1 MKSCSTKSCYY
12 FFILAKTFFSKFIRH
27 LEKYKTSSKVILKA
41 PFWWRFLDLIVLNIS
56 MSVNLWETVLWQR
69 CQSWCLSFWLYKLA
83 IIFLLYRLN
92 ILCKGIIF
100 QRKNQFMQRLHN
112 YWLLKR
118 QSRNGVPLVR
128 RLHSN
133 IQSQR
138 TTEQVRPRNKTK
150 LLILWSIFV
159 LRKLQWSIASLL
171 QYLFNEHKNICCNL

>member
-1 MKSCSTKSCYY
+1 MRNCS
-12 FFILAKTFFSKFIRH
+12 LAEVPGLMSFM
-27 LEKYKTSSKVILKA
+27 
-41 PFWWRFLDLIVLNIS
+41 LIVQTCN
-56 MSVNLWETVLWQR
+56 
-69 CQSWCLSFWLYKLA
+69 YY
-83 IIFLLYRLN
+83 FLLYRLN

-138 TTEQVRPRNKTK
+138 TTEQVRTGNRTK
-150 LLILWSIFV
+150 LLIL
-159 LRKLQWSIASLL
+159 
-171 QYLFNEHKNICCNL
+171 